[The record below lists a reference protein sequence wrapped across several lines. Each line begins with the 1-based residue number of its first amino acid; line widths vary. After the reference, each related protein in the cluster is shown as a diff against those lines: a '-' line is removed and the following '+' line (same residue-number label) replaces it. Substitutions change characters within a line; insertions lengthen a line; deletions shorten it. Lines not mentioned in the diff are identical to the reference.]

1 MEEHVVDEQNAIA
14 QQCLHKVH
22 IMIPVNSGGKKNS
35 IREYRFTPSCHVPLQ
50 TVQAYSQS

>member
-14 QQCLHKVH
+14 QQCLNKIDV
-22 IMIPVNSGGKKNS
+22 MIPVDSGGEKKS